1 MSPDARLLC
10 GLTLI
15 LAPGIVYRGLTVL
28 GVVTNGKFGTPGPQ
42 NLLPSQVS
50 LYRAGHAH
58 AGALTLLSLFLQVA
72 LDFALLPHGVVM
84 PIRLAALAAALLI
97 SGGFFVIAHVP
108 SMRGLEC
115 ISLPKAV
122 ALFRL
127 RVRNVKPA

>member
-72 LDFALLPHGVVM
+72 LDYALLPHGVLC
-84 PIRLAALAAALLI
+84 PSDWRLLPLHCLSLEDFLL
-97 SGGFFVIAHVP
+97 SHMFLQCGGCFT
-108 SMRGLEC
+108 L
-115 ISLPKAV
+115 
-122 ALFRL
+122 
-127 RVRNVKPA
+127 VRRWSC

>member
-1 MSPDARLLC
+1 M
-10 GLTLI
+10 
-15 LAPGIVYRGLTVL
+15 
-28 GVVTNGKFGTPGPQ
+28 VTNGKFGTPEPQ